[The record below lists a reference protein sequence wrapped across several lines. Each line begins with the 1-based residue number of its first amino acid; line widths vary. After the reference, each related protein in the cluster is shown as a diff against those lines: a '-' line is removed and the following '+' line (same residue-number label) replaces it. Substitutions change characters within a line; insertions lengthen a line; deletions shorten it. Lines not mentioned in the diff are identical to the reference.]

1 LIRVLA
7 TFTGLAELAGDL
19 RRLGEP
25 LAGDWDRVWR
35 VFETWAARP
44 GLAAGLRATLH
55 DLPAEQAAEVT
66 ARSRETTT
74 HFAWSIVD
82 HPGDPFSFW
91 VNEYKSMRD
100 WRPGYADSIH
110 NHRYHFC
117 TTILTG
123 GYLHESFRVVLD
135 PAGRE
140 VVSAALA
147 DRSLRGTGTAA
158 RLLAD
163 EFHRI
168 PEVSTGTITFLV
180 KSRPVKDWSLSFD
193 PGQQQSHRHVPVE
206 ARFTDFI
213 ERL

>member
-1 LIRVLA
+1 VIRVLA
-7 TFTGLAELAGDL
+7 ASTGLAELAEDL
-19 RRLGEP
+19 RRLGGP

-35 VFETWAARP
+35 VFEAWAARP
-44 GLAAGLRATLH
+44 GLAPGLRATLRE
-55 DLPAEQAAEVT
+55 LPAEQAAAVT

-82 HPGDPFSFW
+82 RPGDPFSFW
-91 VNEYKSMRD
+91 INEYKSMQD

-123 GYLHESFRVVLD
+123 GYLHEYYRVVLD

-147 DRSLRGTGTAA
+147 DRSLRGAGTSA

-168 PEVSTGTITFLV
+168 PEVSLGTITFLV

-193 PGQQQSHRHVPVE
+193 PSQQQSRRHVPVE
-206 ARFTDFI
+206 ARFADLI